1 MKALLRIFRPSR
13 KLFIIVG
20 GIALLAG
27 ASGTAA
33 LFIGKDR
40 LFGGSLE
47 ASNGLKCTDV
57 NLVTIRKQDRF
68 WIRKYIR
75 TEPTDGETRVKTAL
89 RVAKAVYDA
98 QKPDLVQVVVLDR
111 NGPSLRSDIRGRA
124 IGADVVFIPHPE
136 KMIEGVDPQPYT
148 AKYYNGE
155 ASDEGLF
162 FGERIEMPLQD
173 IEHMSATL
181 KDHSDCEDPMV
192 AAASPGASGGHGASG
207 GEKAAESKESGAA
220 DGGGH
225 GAPAGEKAP
234 AEGPP
239 ADEEGEKPAPKHE
252 TQPEKAPGTDQE
264 STGSV
269 TSQKRTQGRPAET
282 RAASAGKA
290 SRPDA
295 MSAQATH

>member
-40 LFGGSLE
+40 LFGRSLE
-47 ASNGLKCTDV
+47 ARNGLKCTDV

-68 WIRKYIR
+68 WIRKYIK

-98 QKPDLVQVVVLDR
+98 QKPDLVQVVVLDQ

-124 IGADVVFIPHPE
+124 IGADVVFVPHPE

-207 GEKAAESKESGAA
+207 GGKAAQSKESGKES
-220 DGGGH
+220 GSH
-225 GAPAGEKAP
+225 GAPAGEEAP

-239 ADEEGEKPAPKHE
+239 PDEEGEQPAPKHE
-252 TQPEKAPGTDQE
+252 SQPEKAPGTDQE

-269 TSQKRTQGRPAET
+269 TSQNSMEGSAAET
-282 RAASAGKA
+282 RAASAETAG
-290 SRPDA
+290 RPDA
-295 MSAQATH
+295 MSAQAAN

>member
-40 LFGGSLE
+40 LLGEVLE
-47 ASNGLKCTDV
+47 ANNGLECTDV

-68 WIRKYIR
+68 WIRKYIK

-89 RVAKAVYDA
+89 RVAKAIYDA

-136 KMIEGVDPQPYT
+136 KMIEGVNPQSYT

-173 IEHMSATL
+173 IEHISSAL

-192 AAASPGASGGHGASG
+192 AAASPGASGGHGASSG
-207 GEKAAESKESGAA
+207 GKAAEGKESSGAE
-220 DGGGH
+220 GGGH
-225 GAPAGEKAP
+225 AAPAGEEAP

-239 ADEEGEKPAPKHE
+239 PDEEGEQPAQKHE
-252 TQPEKAPGTDQE
+252 SQPEKAPGTDQE

-269 TSQKRTQGRPAET
+269 TSQKRTDENAPGT
-282 RAASAGKA
+282 REASAGRA
-290 SRPDA
+290 SQPDA
-295 MSAQATH
+295 KSVQATN